1 MIFKIRFLLTNSCSA
16 SCAYCH
22 NEGQEQKAGEMLS
35 LATIEHVL
43 GTTAQRVDEIVL
55 SGGEPTLHPQLSE
68 IAQRCKASGAFV
80 SVNTHA
86 GHPGKLERALPWID
100 ELKIHVDSFDPLRQ
114 RQSMGISI
122 RQVRK
127 SIEKAKQQ
135 PGLRIVLNHPLQTL
149 AEACAFIDEA
159 RQLEI
164 DCKLIELLSSAQGCP
179 QLHEM
184 PWARLGYRHIGAG
197 VWLHRNGQHRV
208 MTRQCATNDEN
219 QTELFIGVDG
229 IRQQLMAPA
238 AGISQVLPRI
248 KLPAQS
254 RAGSEVRPVWR
265 NPEQQAGKLA
275 A

>member
-43 GTTAQRVDEIVL
+43 GATAQHIDEIVL

-68 IAQRCKASGAFV
+68 IAQRCKASGALV

-122 RQVRK
+122 AQVRK
-127 SIEKAKQQ
+127 SIEKAKRQR
-135 PGLRIVLNHPLQTL
+135 GLRIVLNHPLQTI

-159 RQLEI
+159 RQMEI
-164 DCKLIELLSSAQGCP
+164 DCKLIELLSSEQGCP
-179 QLHEM
+179 HLHDM
-184 PWARLGYRHIGAG
+184 PWAQLGYQHVEAG
-197 VWLHRNGQHRV
+197 VWLHRDGQHHV
-208 MTRQCATNDEN
+208 MTRQCATNVEN
-219 QTELFIGVDG
+219 QRELFIDVDG
-229 IRQQLMAPA
+229 IRQQLLGPVSSKPQEFPLIM
-238 AGISQVLPRI
+238 
-248 KLPAQS
+248 LPAQS
-254 RAGSEVRPVWR
+254 GAATSAHQLWR
-265 NPEQQAGKLA
+265 NSEQLAGKLA

>member
-43 GTTAQRVDEIVL
+43 ATTAQRVDEIVL
-55 SGGEPTLHPQLSE
+55 SGGEPTLHPQLRE

-80 SVNTHA
+80 SLNSHA
-86 GHPGKLERALPWID
+86 GHPGKLEHAVPWID

-149 AEACAFIDEA
+149 AEACAFINEA

-164 DCKLIELLSSAQGCP
+164 DCKLIELLSSEQGCP

-184 PWARLGYRHIGAG
+184 PWAHLGYRHIGAG
-197 VWLHRNGQHRV
+197 VWLYRNGQHRV
-208 MTRQCATNDEN
+208 MTRQCATTDVN
-219 QTELFIGVDG
+219 QTELFIDVDG
-229 IRQQLMAPA
+229 IRQQLQAPA
-238 AGISQVLPRI
+238 SGTPQEFAIAM
-248 KLPAQS
+248 LPAQPTADS
-254 RAGSEVRPVWR
+254 AARPLWR
-265 NPEQQAGKLA
+265 NPGQQAGKLA